1 MQQMNNYL
9 IIKVLPSLPQVTAC
23 AVVAAKVD
31 NGNTIKLM
39 QETQQKTNQFHGE
52 IKPIIVKASMPLQ
65 TEVIQI
71 TGTKRLIGVVRKK
84 IIEKL

>member
-1 MQQMNNYL
+1 
-9 IIKVLPSLPQVTAC
+9 VTAC